1 MKTADEMFEEL
12 GYEKDIGEAFGV
24 IRYKHKKEDWYIRFY
39 LEEKNFDCNKVID
52 NEIYPLEI
60 DIKLLNA
67 ICKKIKELGWIE
79 WKKI

>member
-79 WKKI
+79 